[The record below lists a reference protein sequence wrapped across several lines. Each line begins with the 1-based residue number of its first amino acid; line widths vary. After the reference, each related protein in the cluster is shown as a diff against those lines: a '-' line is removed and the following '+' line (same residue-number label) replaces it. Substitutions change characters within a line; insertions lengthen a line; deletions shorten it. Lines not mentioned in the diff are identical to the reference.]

1 MEVKAGS
8 NVMGTDGKLGQLT
21 SVTYDTHTHTVD
33 DLVVR
38 HGVLLAKQ
46 HVLPMRHLVRVEG
59 DSIYTDLD
67 LKAFEALD
75 VFSDY
80 PNRLR
85 ESDPRDNPD
94 LSPTASQAA
103 SLGMGTYV
111 ADPMPD
117 TRQPQ
122 TDQGTP
128 DVVPYDQ
135 RVPIIKRGTPI
146 FDVNGE
152 KVGEVDDFSVDTGSE
167 MLSRVSV
174 RRGFLLGSDTPL
186 PPGWIADV
194 TVKGVALRVSKDQ
207 VKQLESQA

>member
-1 MEVKAGS
+1 MNRIVRKRDDARRKLARVGRPRTGL
-8 NVMGTDGKLGQLT
+8 NDGEFVAAEPGN
-21 SVTYDTHTHTVD
+21 DI
-33 DLVVR
+33 VVAE
-38 HGVLLAKQ
+38 HGAQ
-46 HVLPMRHLVRVEG
+46 
-59 DSIYTDLD
+59 
-67 LKAFEALD
+67 AF
-75 VFSDY
+75 
-80 PNRLR
+80 
-85 ESDPRDNPD
+85 RDRYE
-94 LSPTASQAA
+94 QI
-103 SLGMGTYV
+103 V

-128 DVVPYDQ
+128 DVVPDDQ

-174 RRGFLLGSDTPL
+174 RRGFLLGSDKPL